1 MPQPIP
7 FTATPASSA
16 LLMLA
21 GCVAALPWPS
31 LADHAG
37 LALVL
42 AVLAVLLPR
51 IRPLAW
57 LLLGLA
63 LGGHA
68 VGEVRNGWLL
78 SKLEGEPLVFD
89 LRVDGLPEMRAHGSV
104 FVAEVVKAPDG
115 HAHTF
120 PRRLRLGWYKDVP
133 PLAPGEVWR
142 VSARLKRPHGTVNGT
157 GFDREAWLFRQGIQA
172 TGTVREGERIAAA
185 PAWSVDGLRMAMRDR
200 LAGLLVDEPSLG
212 LILGLTIGDRS
223 LMTESQWD
231 DLIATGTNH
240 LLAISGLHVTMI
252 AGLVWVL
259 LRWLWARLP
268 ALALRFPAP
277 LAGALAGGLAA
288 LGYSLLAGFSVPTQ
302 RTLLM
307 LLVVV
312 AAMLSRRAVRVRDVL
327 GLALLFVL
335 AWDPLSVLD
344 VGLWL
349 SFGAV
354 GLLVYAGSGRLARP
368 GWLREASHAQLAV
381 SLGLLP
387 LTLLLF
393 QRGALVS
400 PLANAIAIPLV
411 SLLVTP
417 LALAGSVL
425 ALLAEPLAH
434 ALLWLAA
441 RLLDGLMGLLHGM
454 AAWPMAQW
462 FPPKAQGW
470 AFLLAIP
477 ALVWLLAPVGVPAR
491 WVGLFLLA
499 PLTWPRVPQPGP
511 GELWLDMLDVGQG
524 QAVLVRTSGHV
535 MLYDAGPLG
544 FGGFD
549 AGAEVVLPVL
559 RGLGV
564 GRLDAVVLSNGDRDH
579 AGGFEAIRSDR
590 EVLRLWHGGG
600 LHEGEPCRKG
610 EGWAWDGVRFAFLHP
625 VAGFRDGKDNDQSCV
640 LRIDAPGG
648 SVLLTGDIE
657 RRAEAALLEEPDALR
672 ATVVQVPH
680 HGSATSSSMA
690 FVEAAAPRIALIS
703 AGYRNNFRHP
713 RPEVVARWQEAGA
726 AVLDTPACG
735 RIRVRLAEAGAPEVD
750 CARLGWLWAWRV
762 PAESPS
768 PSPPT
773 PPPSKGEGGVVIQA
787 LP

>member
-1 MPQPIP
+1 MSQPIP
-7 FTATPASSA
+7 FTVTPARAA

-21 GCVAALPWPS
+21 GCVAAMPWPS
-31 LADHAG
+31 VADHVG
-37 LALVL
+37 LVL
-42 AVLAVLLPR
+42 ALSVLVALLPR

-68 VGEVRNGWLL
+68 VGDVRNGWLAAP
-78 SKLEGEPLVFD
+78 LEGEPLVFD
-89 LRVDGLPEMRAHGSV
+89 LRIEELPEARARGVV
-104 FVAEVVKAPDG
+104 FVAEVVRAPEG
-115 HAHTF
+115 HEHAF
-120 PRRLRLGWYKDVP
+120 PRRLRLGWYKNVP
-133 PLAPGEVWR
+133 RLAPGEVWR
-142 VSARLKRPHGTVNGT
+142 VSARLKRPHGTVNGI

-172 TGTVREGERIAAA
+172 TGTVREGERIAPA
-185 PAWSVDGLRMAMRDR
+185 PPWSVDGLRLDMRER
-200 LAGLLVDEPSLG
+200 LAGMLAGEPSLG
-212 LILGLTIGDRS
+212 LILGLVIGDRS
-223 LMTESQWD
+223 LILEPQWD

-252 AGLVWVL
+252 AGLVWALVRL
-259 LRWLWARLP
+259 LWASIPRL
-268 ALALRFPAP
+268 AIFFPAP

-307 LLVVV
+307 LLAVVL
-312 AAMLSRRAVRVRDVL
+312 AMLSRRVVRTRDVL

-335 AWDPLSVLD
+335 LWDPLSVLD

-354 GLLVYAGSGRLARP
+354 GLLVYAGSGRLVRP
-368 GWLREASHAQLAV
+368 GWLREASHAQLAI
-381 SLGLLP
+381 SIGLLP

-393 QRGALVS
+393 QRASLVA
-400 PLANAIAIPLV
+400 PLANAFAIPLV
-411 SLLVTP
+411 TLLVTP

-425 ALLAEPLAH
+425 ALLAEPLGH
-434 ALLWLAA
+434 ALLWLTA
-441 RLLDGLMGLLHGM
+441 RLLDGLMWLLHGM
-454 AAWPMAQW
+454 AGWSMAQA
-462 FPPKAQGW
+462 FPAQAAPW
-470 AFLLAIP
+470 TFLLAAP
-477 ALVWLLAPVGVPAR
+477 AIAWLLAPHSMPAR
-491 WVGLFLLA
+491 WAGLALLV
-499 PLTWPRVPQPGP
+499 PLAWPRVPQPGP

-524 QAVLVRTSGHV
+524 QAVLVRTAGHA

-564 GRLDAVVLSNGDRDH
+564 ERLDAVVLSNGDRDH
-579 AGGFEAIRSDR
+579 AGGFAAIRSNL

-600 LHEGEPCRKG
+600 IDGGAPCQKG
-610 EGWAWDGVRFAFLHP
+610 EGWVWGGVRFAFLHP
-625 VAGFRDGKDNDQSCV
+625 DRGFRGGKDNDQGCV

-680 HGSATSSSMA
+680 HGSATSSSRA

-703 AGYRNNFRHP
+703 AGYRNSFRHP
-713 RPEVVARWQEAGA
+713 RPEVVARWKAGGA
-726 AVLDTPACG
+726 EIFDTPACG
-735 RIRVRLAEAGAPEVD
+735 RIRIRLAEGERPKVH
-750 CARLGWLWAWRV
+750 CVRTGWPWAWRV
-762 PAESPS
+762 PVIPA
-768 PSPPT
+768 
-773 PPPSKGEGGVVIQA
+773 GEREG
-787 LP
+787 

>member
-1 MPQPIP
+1 
-7 FTATPASSA
+7 
-16 LLMLA
+16 MLV
-21 GCVAALPWPS
+21 GCAAPLAWPS
-31 LADHAG
+31 LAEYPFLTLLLAG
-37 LALVL
+37 FTG
-42 AVLAVLLPR
+42 LLPR
-51 IRPLAW
+51 MRPLAW
-57 LLLGLA
+57 LLFGLA
-63 LGGHA
+63 VGGQA
-68 VGEVRNGWLL
+68 VGAVRDGWLPAP
-78 SKLEGEPLVFD
+78 LEGESLVFD
-89 LRVDGLPEMRAHGSV
+89 LRIDALPEARVRGVV
-104 FVAEVVKAPDG
+104 FIAEVVRAPAG
-115 HAHTF
+115 QELGF
-120 PRRLRLGWYKDVP
+120 PRRLRLSWYKDAP
-133 PLAPGEVWR
+133 RLIPGEVWR
-142 VSARLKRPHGTVNGT
+142 VNARLKRPHGTVNGF
-157 GFDREAWLFRQGIQA
+157 GFDYEAWLFRQGIQA
-172 TGTVREGERIAAA
+172 TGTVHDGTRLVPA
-185 PAWSVDGLRMAMRDR
+185 PAWGIDGLRLAVRERLVRM
-200 LAGLLVDEPSLG
+200 LAGEPSLG
-212 LILGLTIGDRS
+212 LILGLVIGDRS
-223 LMTESQWD
+223 LILESQWD

-252 AGLVWVL
+252 AGLIWGLV
-259 LRWLWARLP
+259 RGLWAWIP
-268 ALALRFPAP
+268 ALALRCPAP
-277 LAGALAGGLAA
+277 FAGAIAGGVGA

-307 LLVVV
+307 LLTVVL
-312 AAMLSRRAVRVRDVL
+312 ALLSRCVVRTWDVL

-335 AWDPLSVLD
+335 LWDPLSVLD
-344 VGLWL
+344 VGFWL

-354 GLLVYAGSGRLARP
+354 GLLVYAGSGRLVRP
-368 GWLREASHAQLAV
+368 GWLREAGHAQLAI

-411 SLLVTP
+411 SLVVTP
-417 LALAGSVL
+417 LALAGSAL

-462 FPPKAQGW
+462 FPPKAQAW

-491 WVGLFLLA
+491 WVGLLLLA
-499 PLTWPRVPQPGP
+499 PLIWPHVPQPGP

-524 QAVLVRTSGHV
+524 QAILVRTAGHA
-535 MLYDAGPLG
+535 MLYDVGPLG

-564 GRLDAVVLSNGDRDH
+564 ERLDAVVLSNGDRDH
-579 AGGFEAIRSDR
+579 AGGWEAIRSNR
-590 EVLRLWHGGG
+590 EVLRLWQGGG

-610 EGWAWDGVRFAFLHP
+610 KGWDWDGVHFVFLHP
-625 VAGFRDGKDNDQSCV
+625 VDGFHGGNDNDQSCV
-640 LRIDAPGG
+640 LRIHAPGG

-657 RRAEAALLEEPDALR
+657 RRAEAELLKEPDALR

-680 HGSATSSSMA
+680 HGSATSSSTA

-726 AVLDTPACG
+726 VVLDTPACG

-750 CARLGWLWAWRV
+750 CARLKWLWAWRV
-762 PAESPS
+762 PG
-768 PSPPT
+768 T
-773 PPPSKGEGGVVIQA
+773 A
-787 LP
+787 L